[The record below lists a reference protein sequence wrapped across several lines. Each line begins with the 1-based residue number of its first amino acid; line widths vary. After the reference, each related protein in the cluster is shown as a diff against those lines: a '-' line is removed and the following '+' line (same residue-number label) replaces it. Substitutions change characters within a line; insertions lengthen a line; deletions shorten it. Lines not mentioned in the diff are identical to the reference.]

1 MADKLVTIKAIP
13 VVYLRNSDGSYAVDL
28 RNQKLITKIGD
39 AVERTDLWDSLVS
52 SENPAH
58 PNVVFT
64 TNLAEYTMSKAE
76 LDVIVP
82 KLLENNITSS
92 IDIYTQ
98 NFTTN
103 PFGPYTDYRGFT
115 LNGTTY
121 ANEIQ
126 AILNAWTGITLYPQ
140 YFNSYPEEI
149 VLDFEDEITN
159 FINGDVDSSGS
170 TCAAAINLL
179 NVALTKTKQVAITS
193 RVFQYNCPSLPYYF
207 QFTNG
212 NGSNWFAKNW
222 TVTDESYL
230 AEKTRL
236 LAQHKQKIAAFIS
249 NSDLLSFMAYPVYSE
264 NAWSGTTGSQS
275 EWMYNNT
282 YSGSQQLSGKKGIS
296 IQVSSVIFPGS
307 EYVLNGVS
315 LAYIEALPSL
325 IASDAFMVN
334 YTLRPAKIGG
344 ARYVRFWDSW
354 KLNAIQAAGATTGNN
369 NNDQYV
375 YVNRKLINDLFT
387 DTGIGITHSLQDNA
401 FWQNP
406 STKLT
411 TLQAATQKTIN
422 LAKAYR
428 QI

>member
-1 MADKLVTIKAIP
+1 MADKIQTIKVIP
-13 VVYLRNSDGSYAVDL
+13 VVYLRNADGSYVKDL

-39 AVERTDLWDSLVS
+39 VVEATDLWDGLTSY
-52 SENPAH
+52 EDPNN

-64 TNLAEYTMSKAE
+64 TNLAEIQMTKAQ

-82 KLLENNITSS
+82 KLIENN
-92 IDIYTQ
+92 
-98 NFTTN
+98 FN
-103 PFGPYTDYRGFT
+103 PSVWVYVSNAFGSNTDYHGFT
-115 LNGTTY
+115 FNGTTFG
-121 ANEIQ
+121 NEIQ
-126 AILNAWTGITLYPQ
+126 QLLNDWSGITFYPQ
-140 YFNSYPEEI
+140 YFNSYPKEI
-149 VLDFEDEITN
+149 ILDFEDEITN
-159 FINGDVDSSGS
+159 FINGDVGVTGA

-179 NVALTKTKQVAITS
+179 NLALAKTKQVATTS
-193 RVFQYNCPSLPYYF
+193 TVFQYNCPSLPYYF
-207 QFTNG
+207 QFANG

-222 TVTDESYL
+222 TLTDESYL

-264 NAWSGTTGSQS
+264 SAWSGTTGAQS

-282 YSGSQQLSGKKGIS
+282 YSGSQQLSGSKGIS
-296 IQVSSVIFPGS
+296 ISVSSVIFPGS

-344 ARYVRFWDSW
+344 ARYVTFWDSW
-354 KLNAIQAAGATTGNN
+354 GNNADAAGGVTSGNN

-375 YVNRKLINDLFT
+375 YINRKLANDLFT

-401 FWQNP
+401 FWQAA

-411 TLQAATQKTIN
+411 ILEAATQKTIN
-422 LAKAYR
+422 LAIAYR